1 MLDWGD
7 GEYEHTATQLR
18 PVAEVVVRAA
28 AVGRDEDVIDVAC
41 GTGNAALQAARAGAR
56 VTGVDASERL
66 GQVARERASAEGLEL
81 TFQAADALALPF
93 ADGTFDLALSVFG
106 VIFAAPAERA
116 AAELL
121 RVVRPSGRIVI
132 TSWAPEGAI
141 FEAAMLARRAVT
153 AAVGSEPPSMSGWGD
168 PEVLRRLFAPAD
180 VEVRNEHLAFTAAS
194 LEEWLAKQRT
204 LHPVWRAT
212 RATLESTG
220 GWPELEQRVREL
232 LHAANED
239 PGAFRTTSRYLL
251 TTVTKPEG

>member
-168 PEVLRRLFAPAD
+168 PEVLRCLFAPAD
-180 VEVRNEHLAFTAAS
+180 VEVRNEHLASPPHRWRSGSRNSARCIPSGARLARPSSRPAGGLSSSSGCASCFTRPTRTPAPFAPQAA
-194 LEEWLAKQRT
+194 T
-204 LHPVWRAT
+204 C
-212 RATLESTG
+212 
-220 GWPELEQRVREL
+220 
-232 LHAANED
+232 
-239 PGAFRTTSRYLL
+239 
-251 TTVTKPEG
+251 